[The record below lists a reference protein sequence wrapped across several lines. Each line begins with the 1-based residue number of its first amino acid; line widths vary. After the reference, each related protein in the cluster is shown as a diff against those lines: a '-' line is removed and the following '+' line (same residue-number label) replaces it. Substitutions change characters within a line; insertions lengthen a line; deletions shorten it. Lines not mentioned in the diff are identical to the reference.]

1 MPISPRTS
9 EPLREAVGRL
19 RAACSDAWAL
29 DYIDHHAGR
38 CIDDVLRLA
47 SLRPG
52 ARVLNVGGAPYIFE
66 AAAEAAGLRVTTLD
80 IDPSRHGAIIDAVG
94 ADVIEADFEQPDGRG
109 AIDLATFDVI
119 CLCEVLEHFRI
130 DLVATLSDIKKRKRP
145 DAIVYL
151 TTPNFFYAPRFLSAL
166 RQGRSGPSL
175 VNEWRKLGELG
186 HMGHVR
192 EYSRRELTE
201 LFEFTGF
208 RAERVDCRNSQEAR
222 GLAKY
227 LARAFDG
234 FAQELVFYLT

>member
-52 ARVLNVGGAPYIFE
+52 ARVLI
-66 AAAEAAGLRVTTLD
+66 
-80 IDPSRHGAIIDAVG
+80 
-94 ADVIEADFEQPDGRG
+94 
-109 AIDLATFDVI
+109 
-119 CLCEVLEHFRI
+119 
-130 DLVATLSDIKKRKRP
+130 VATLSDIKKRKRP

-192 EYSRRELTE
+192 EYSRRELAE

-208 RAERVDCRNSQEAR
+208 RVEHVGYRNSQESRGRAR
-222 GLAKY
+222 Y

-234 FAQELVFYLT
+234 LAQELVFHLT